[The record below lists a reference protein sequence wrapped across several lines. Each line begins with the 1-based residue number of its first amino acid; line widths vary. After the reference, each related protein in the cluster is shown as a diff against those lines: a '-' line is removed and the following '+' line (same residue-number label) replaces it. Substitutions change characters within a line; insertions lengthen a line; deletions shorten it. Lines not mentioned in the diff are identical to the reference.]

1 MALIKCPDCSKEI
14 SDVAEKCIHCGRP
27 MSESKSANSA
37 ADVKSGVKQSRAG
50 YEAGNTIGVM
60 GILIGLVICIF
71 NLPLGI
77 LIAVGAGGFGFWLAY
92 R

>member
-1 MALIKCPDCSKEI
+1 MGLITCPDCAKEI
-14 SDVAEKCIHCGRP
+14 SDSAEKCIHCGRP
-27 MSESKSANSA
+27 LSSVNHANNIG
-37 ADVKSGVKQSRAG
+37 DVKSGVKRSRAG

-60 GILIGLVICIF
+60 GILIGLVICLF

-77 LIAVGAGGFGFWLAY
+77 FIAVVAGGLGFWLAY